1 MDNKEAK
8 EKECKIFFKA
18 HLGDIFNDLDIID
31 AEIKKSRNSVLYTNN
46 SINNIVFKLQNIK
59 DKDNNKIVYTYEY
72 KHYNKIKKKKNY

>member
-8 EKECKIFFKA
+8 EAECNNFFKA

-46 SINNIVFKLQNIK
+46 TFNNIIFKLKNIK
-59 DKDNNKIVYTYEY
+59 DKDNN
-72 KHYNKIKKKKNY
+72 